1 MQFRHEWKHE
11 ITWEDRLILRSRLGA
26 VLSLDPHAQNGSYR
40 IRSLYFDTP
49 GDRALREKIDG
60 VNPREKFRLRYY
72 NGDSSRVLLEKKSK
86 YTNLCAK
93 EQVLLTREEV
103 QAILQGFLPDSLAAR
118 DPLLKELAYK
128 MTIQQLRP
136 RTIVEYTRDPYVYP
150 PGNVRVTLDYHLRT
164 GLGSLDFL
172 NPQSVTIPVAPAPV
186 ILEVKWDQYLPSLV
200 RDLVQLEGRH
210 TSPFSKYAACRIYG

>member
-1 MQFRHEWKHE
+1 M
-11 ITWEDRLILRSRLGA
+11 
-26 VLSLDPHAQNGSYR
+26 
-40 IRSLYFDTP
+40 
-49 GDRALREKIDG
+49 
-60 VNPREKFRLRYY
+60 
-72 NGDSSRVLLEKKSK
+72 LLEKKSK

-103 QAILQGFLPDSLAAR
+103 QATLQGFLPDSLAAR

-136 RTIVEYTRDPYVYP
+136 RTIVEYTRDPYVYS